1 MRLLLLAL
9 VLACAPRPICVPAA
23 CADILPDAAAL
34 TPELATACR
43 ELLEGGVFE
52 LGTRANKIETRME
65 ALEVQCVQPEGDTE

>member
-1 MRLLLLAL
+1 MRVTLHAGTNEASS
-9 VLACAPRPICVPAA
+9 VTIT
-23 CADILPDAAAL
+23 PDVAAL

-65 ALEVQCVQPEGDTE
+65 ALEVQCVQPESDE